1 MRRRRASS
9 ARRSVAVRLG
19 GVFLLRPF
27 SRRVDES
34 PHVPMTLFPGQVL
47 HSIGIAACHRAKV
60 KKSGASVDTD
70 YSPRQT

>member
-1 MRRRRASS
+1 M
-9 ARRSVAVRLG
+9 RLG

-47 HSIGIAACHRAKV
+47 HSIGIAACHRAMV
-60 KKSGASVDTD
+60 KKSGASVDTAF
-70 YSPRQT
+70 PRDRHENAIGILSNGVSC